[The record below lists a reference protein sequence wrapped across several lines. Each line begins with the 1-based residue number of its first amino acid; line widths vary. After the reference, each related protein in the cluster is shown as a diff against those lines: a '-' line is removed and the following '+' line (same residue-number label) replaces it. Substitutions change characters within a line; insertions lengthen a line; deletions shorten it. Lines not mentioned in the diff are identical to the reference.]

1 MDDSGS
7 ETQLPAAPTVEM
19 LNEFGPGDL
28 QDLSD
33 AAEAAIIDG
42 GGFGWISP
50 PPRETLEAF
59 WRGVLLIP
67 ERDLFVGR
75 IDGVIAGSCQIQ
87 KPARNNEAQRHTCS
101 LTTTFVAPW
110 GRGHGLSR
118 DLVEI
123 AEKHARDEGFKVLTL
138 DVRETQH
145 AAIRLYER
153 LGYVRF
159 GSLPHYAYVRDG
171 FVSGHFYYKELD
183 AA

>member
-1 MDDSGS
+1 MK
-7 ETQLPAAPTVEM
+7 ETDVDTRPPPEATVEE
-19 LNEFGPGDL
+19 LTEFGPGDL

-67 ERDLFVGR
+67 ERHLFVGR
-75 IDGVIAGSCQIQ
+75 LDGVIAGSCQIQ
-87 KPARNNEAQRHTCS
+87 RPARNNEAQRHTCN

-123 AEKHARDEGFKVLTL
+123 AEKYARDEGFKVLTL

-153 LGYVRF
+153 LGFVRF
-159 GSLPHYAYVRDG
+159 GTLPHYAYVRDG
-171 FVSGHFYYKELD
+171 YVAGHFYYKELD

>member
-1 MDDSGS
+1 MEESGADTVFPPVPS
-7 ETQLPAAPTVEM
+7 VEM
-19 LNEFGPGDL
+19 LTKFGPNDL
-28 QDLSD
+28 QDLAD
-33 AAEAAIIDG
+33 AAETAIKDG

-50 PPRETLEAF
+50 PLRETLEAF

-75 IDGVIAGSCQIQ
+75 LDGVIAGSCQIQ
-87 KPARNNEAQRHTCS
+87 KPARNNEAQRHICS

-110 GRGHGLSR
+110 GRGHGLSSN
-118 DLVEI
+118 LVEI

-138 DVRETQH
+138 DVRATQD

-159 GSLPHYAYVRDG
+159 GSLPHYAYVQDR
-171 FVSGHFYYKELD
+171 FVAGHFYYKNLD

>member
-1 MDDSGS
+1 MNKTDS
-7 ETQLPAAPTVEM
+7 ETRLPPVATVEM
-19 LNEFGPGDL
+19 LTEFGPGDL

-59 WRGVLLIP
+59 WRGVLIIP
-67 ERDLFVGR
+67 ERHLFVGR
-75 IDGVIAGSCQIQ
+75 LDGVIAGSCQIQ
-87 KPARNNEAQRHTCS
+87 RPPKNNEAQSHTCK
-101 LTTTFVAPW
+101 LTTNFVAPW

-118 DLVEI
+118 NLIEI
-123 AEKHARDEGFKVLTL
+123 AENYARREGFKVLTL

-159 GSLPHYAYVRDG
+159 GTLPHYAYVRDG
-171 FVSGHFYYKELD
+171 YVAGHFYYKELD

>member
-1 MDDSGS
+1 MDDSGA
-7 ETQLPAAPTVEM
+7 EPQFPPAPTVEM
-19 LNEFGPGDL
+19 LTEFGPGDL

-33 AAEAAIIDG
+33 AAEAAIKDG

-75 IDGVIAGSCQIQ
+75 LDGVIAGSCQIQ

-101 LTTTFVAPW
+101 
-110 GRGHGLSR
+110 
-118 DLVEI
+118 
-123 AEKHARDEGFKVLTL
+123 
-138 DVRETQH
+138 
-145 AAIRLYER
+145 YER
-153 LGYVRF
+153 LGYIRF

-171 FVSGHFYYKELD
+171 FVAGHFFYKELD

>member
-1 MDDSGS
+1 MKDTDT
-7 ETQLPAAPTVEM
+7 ETRPPPVATVEM
-19 LNEFGPGDL
+19 LTEFGRGDL

-42 GGFGWISP
+42 GGFGWIAP

-75 IDGVIAGSCQIQ
+75 LDGVIAGSCQIQ
-87 KPARNNEAQRHTCS
+87 RPARNNEAQSFNCS

-110 GRGHGLSR
+110 ARGHGLSR

-123 AEKHARDEGFKVLTL
+123 AEKRARDEGFKLLTL

-145 AAIRLYER
+145 TAIRLYER

-159 GSLPHYAYVRDG
+159 GTLPHYAYVHDG
-171 FVSGHFYYKELD
+171 FVAGHFYYKELD
-183 AA
+183 AS

>member
-1 MDDSGS
+1 MK
-7 ETQLPAAPTVEM
+7 ETDTETRPLPVATVEM
-19 LNEFGPGDL
+19 LTEFGPGDL

-42 GGFGWISP
+42 GGFGWIAP

-67 ERDLFVGR
+67 ERHLFVGR
-75 IDGVIAGSCQIQ
+75 LDGVIAGSCQIQ
-87 KPARNNEAQRHTCS
+87 RPPKNNEAQRHTCK
-101 LTTTFVAPW
+101 LTTNFVAPW
-110 GRGHGLSR
+110 ARGHGLSR
-118 DLVEI
+118 NLVEI
-123 AEKHARDEGFKVLTL
+123 AESHAREEGFKVLTL

-159 GSLPHYAYVRDG
+159 GTLPHYAYVRDG
-171 FVSGHFYYKELD
+171 YVAGHFYYKELD
-183 AA
+183 AV